1 LRKSGVRAGGCRVA
15 IAVCLF
21 LALLVEPTYIQTKP
35 KFTVENRKK
44 PVLSYGRKQE
54 KNSFSQKIQIERGPE
69 NDPAL

>member
-35 KFTVENRKK
+35 KSEF
-44 PVLSYGRKQE
+44 LSYGRKQK